1 MPMAPFKSVD
11 FNSRISAL
19 RAVGAALGVSADAM
33 PSQSASA
40 GDQHCQKWFAKMY
53 GQNGLSN
60 PYSLDY
66 GSFTS
71 AINKLV
77 AKVP

>member
-19 RAVGAALGVSADAM
+19 RAVGTALGAPPTAI

-40 GDQHCQKWFAKMY
+40 GDQHSQKWLATLF
-53 GQNGLSN
+53 GLNGLGN

-66 GSFTS
+66 SSFTS